1 MIHTVARPDD
11 RRELDSFV
19 RKVYDEYS
27 TCGDTMSRREYDLL
41 IQGGANALH
50 RFQWIVVP
58 RLRPGLTEPH
68 IIETEDR

>member
-1 MIHTVARPDD
+1 MIHAVPRPDD

-27 TCGDTMSRREYDLL
+27 TCGDTMSRGSYESLVR
-41 IQGGANALH
+41 GGANALH
-50 RFQWIVVP
+50 KFRWITVP

-68 IIETEDR
+68 IIETGD